1 MERPS
6 HKELTAKLRQAKDAV
21 SSKRVEIVD
30 PVVVA
35 ADALELGYLVA
46 EMKRILS
53 KMLDEFGPRDYAGH
67 RPPQKSYEEQIR
79 GCELYAFRWESQ
91 LFGCCVYFKFAL
103 KEEILWVAS
112 LHPHR
117 EEKR

>member
-21 SSKRVEIVD
+21 SSGRIEIVD

-46 EMKRILS
+46 EMKGVLSRI
-53 KMLDEFGPRDYAGH
+53 LDEFGPGHYAGQ

-79 GCELYAFRWESQ
+79 DCELYAFRWESP

-103 KEEILWVAS
+103 KENTLWMAS

-117 EEKR
+117 EERG